1 MAFSGPRVIE
11 YMTSSENNKR
21 IAKNTLMLYIRM
33 LLTTGVSL
41 YTSRVV
47 LNVLGVADYGIYSVI
62 GGVVSMFGFIN
73 SSMASATQRFFS
85 YEIGRRSR
93 HRLQNVFNMSVN
105 IHLIIAVIVYI
116 LAETIG
122 LWIIN
127 TQLTIPSE
135 RFDAAIWVYR
145 FSVLTMIIGI
155 ISVPYNALI
164 IAHERMKVF
173 AGVGIVE
180 VSLKLLIVLM
190 LQWLGYDKLKLYS
203 VLVFMVALIIRL
215 VYGIYCKISFNG
227 ISFRMYWDR
236 RLFLKLFS
244 HVGWMLFGT
253 SSNVLSGQGLNVLLN
268 VFFGVTV
275 NAARGIAYSLHGAVN
290 SFVSNFMMAVN
301 PQIIKNFAKKDFEQ
315 MYDLVLTSSKLSFYL
330 MFLIGLP
337 VLLLTETILRWWLN
351 IVPEHAVVFSQLVIL
366 DMFFSVLFGPISAV
380 SQATGKI
387 KYYQLTVSFGFLLT
401 FILTYVLFKLGFQ
414 PYWAFIVSIVMSL
427 MGLIARL
434 VILRIQ
440 IAFPVRRYFRD
451 VIQRISLVV
460 ILSIPI
466 PVIVLGLANGR
477 VMQFFLVLLAS
488 VLSTLIFVWVLGVS
502 KAEQAFVQAKFI
514 QIKNKFFHT
523 S

>member
-1 MAFSGPRVIE
+1 M
-11 YMTSSENNKR
+11 
-21 IAKNTLMLYIRM
+21 
-33 LLTTGVSL
+33 
-41 YTSRVV
+41 
-47 LNVLGVADYGIYSVI
+47 
-62 GGVVSMFGFIN
+62 
-73 SSMASATQRFFS
+73 
-85 YEIGRRSR
+85 
-93 HRLQNVFNMSVN
+93 LQNVFNMSVN

-268 VFFGVTV
+268 VF
-275 NAARGIAYSLHGAVN
+275 RGN
-290 SFVSNFMMAVN
+290 C
-301 PQIIKNFAKKDFEQ
+301 
-315 MYDLVLTSSKLSFYL
+315 
-330 MFLIGLP
+330 
-337 VLLLTETILRWWLN
+337 
-351 IVPEHAVVFSQLVIL
+351 
-366 DMFFSVLFGPISAV
+366 
-380 SQATGKI
+380 
-387 KYYQLTVSFGFLLT
+387 
-401 FILTYVLFKLGFQ
+401 
-414 PYWAFIVSIVMSL
+414 
-427 MGLIARL
+427 
-434 VILRIQ
+434 
-440 IAFPVRRYFRD
+440 
-451 VIQRISLVV
+451 
-460 ILSIPI
+460 
-466 PVIVLGLANGR
+466 
-477 VMQFFLVLLAS
+477 
-488 VLSTLIFVWVLGVS
+488 
-502 KAEQAFVQAKFI
+502 
-514 QIKNKFFHT
+514 
-523 S
+523 